1 MKYDPQA
8 LCGLCLRPLGADR
21 IQFHHL
27 LPKSCGGKDTVPIH
41 QICHRH
47 VHATFTEKELAKSYT
62 TFEALR
68 SHEAIQTFVNWV
80 AKKDPSYYDSSDTS
94 KRKRR

>member
-1 MKYDPQA
+1 MKHDPQA
-8 LCGLCLRPLGADR
+8 LCGLCSRPLGEDR

-27 LPKSCGGKDTVPIH
+27 LPKSKGGKDTVPIH

-47 VHATFTEKELAKSYT
+47 VHATFTEKELAKLYS
-62 TFEALR
+62 TFEALLTNEQVQ
-68 SHEAIQTFVNWV
+68 SFVKWV
-80 AKKDPSYYDSSDTS
+80 AKKDPAYYDSSDTS